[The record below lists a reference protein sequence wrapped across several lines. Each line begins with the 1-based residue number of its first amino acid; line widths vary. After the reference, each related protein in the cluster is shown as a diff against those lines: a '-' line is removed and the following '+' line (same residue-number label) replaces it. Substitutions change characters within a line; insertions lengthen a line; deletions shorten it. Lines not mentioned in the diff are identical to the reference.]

1 MRFVSPK
8 DMNKP
13 LIVVNFK
20 TYGSASGQTAEDL
33 AIAMEAH
40 CNGPARM
47 IAVVSAFDLEA
58 VRRVAPSLE
67 VWTQHLDPVGQG
79 GFTGWLEPQTALHRG
94 AQGTI
99 INHAEHKVSM
109 EHVAS
114 LKQQLPSDFPMCGCA
129 ADVDEAKSLA
139 EIGPTFIAVEPPEL
153 IGGDISVTT
162 ADPAIVSDTV
172 AVVKAVNSNVRVL
185 CGAGV
190 KNGADVAKAVE
201 LGAEG
206 VLLASGVTKASDVKT
221 VLADLVA
228 SLE

>member
-1 MRFVSPK
+1 M
-8 DMNKP
+8 DKP

-20 TYGSASGQTAEDL
+20 TYASASGRAAESL
-33 AIAMEAH
+33 AVAMEAH
-40 CNGPARM
+40 SQGPARM
-47 IAVVSAFDLEA
+47 VAVVSAFDLEA
-58 VRRVAPSLE
+58 VRRAAPSLE
-67 VWTQHLDPVGQG
+67 VWTQHLDPVGLG
-79 GFTGWLEPQTALHRG
+79 GFTGWLEPTTAIHRG

-109 EHVAS
+109 EHVNS
-114 LKQQLPSDFPMCGCA
+114 LKEQLSDEFPICGCA
-129 ADVDEAKSLA
+129 ADLEEAGSLA

-172 AVVKAVNSNVRVL
+172 SVVKAVNPRVRVL

-206 VLLASGVTKASDVKT
+206 VLLASGVTKATDVEA
-221 VLADLVA
+221 VLSDLVS
-228 SLE
+228 SLQ

>member
-1 MRFVSPK
+1 
-8 DMNKP
+8 MNKP

-20 TYGSASGQTAEDL
+20 TYASASGETAESL
-33 AIAMEAH
+33 ARAMQVH
-40 CNGPARM
+40 SNGPARM

-58 VRRVAPSLE
+58 VRRAAPSLE

-94 AQGTI
+94 ARGTI

-114 LKQQLPSDFPMCGCA
+114 LKQQLPSTFPMCGCA
-129 ADVDEAKSLA
+129 ANLEEAKNLA
-139 EIGPTFIAVEPPEL
+139 QIGPTFIAVEPPEL

-162 ADPAIVSDTV
+162 ADPAIVTDTV
-172 AVVKAVNSNVRVL
+172 AVVKEVNPEVRVL

-206 VLLASGVTKASDVKT
+206 VLLASGVTKADDVDS
-221 VLADLVA
+221 VLADLVS
-228 SLE
+228 SLG

>member
-1 MRFVSPK
+1 
-8 DMNKP
+8 
-13 LIVVNFK
+13 
-20 TYGSASGQTAEDL
+20 L
-33 AIAMEAH
+33 ALAMEAH
-40 CNGPARM
+40 SNGPARM

-94 AQGTI
+94 AHGTI

-109 EHVAS
+109 EHVAA
-114 LKQQLPSDFPMCGCA
+114 LKEQLPSDFPMCGCA

-172 AVVKAVNSNVRVL
+172 AVVKSVNANVRVL

-206 VLLASGVTKASDVKT
+206 VLLASGVTKASDVQA